1 MPKYKSCNYD
11 QTIPVPVNLPDQLEF
26 PIHYI
31 VDNEISLSNFEEH
44 FKNDEEGRPGHI
56 EL

>member
-11 QTIPVPVNLPDQLEF
+11 QPILVPVNLPDQLEF

-31 VDNEISLSNFEEH
+31 VDNEISLFNFEEH